1 MSQWVS
7 EWHGHLLSCSEK
19 LEINERK
26 FQKFLYPPS
35 WNDFVYLAP
44 FSPLSS
50 SKKSFKDSDD
60 SDDNNEYA
68 DTDTDD
74 EDDNENDD
82 EGDDEGDDED
92 VGEDDGKDD
101 DEDDDEDVGVDE
113 NRRRHPWEEL
123 AVFYSLEPS

>member
-1 MSQWVS
+1 M
-7 EWHGHLLSCSEK
+7 
-19 LEINERK
+19 
-26 FQKFLYPPS
+26 YPPS

-50 SKKSFKDSDD
+50 SNKSFNDSDV
-60 SDDNNEYA
+60 SDYNNEYA
-68 DTDTDD
+68 DADTDY
-74 EDDNENDD
+74 EDV
-82 EGDDEGDDED
+82 GED